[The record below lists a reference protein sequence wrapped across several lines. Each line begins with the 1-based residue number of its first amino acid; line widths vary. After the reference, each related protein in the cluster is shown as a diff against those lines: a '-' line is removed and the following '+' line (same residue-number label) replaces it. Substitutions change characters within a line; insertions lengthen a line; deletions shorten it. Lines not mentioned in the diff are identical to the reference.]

1 MKCWNYP
8 WIRSCSQGRLLSVQ
22 NPAWAGCSRSLQTKQ
37 GTEQEWGFFFLV
49 DLSYFDISPWDFLL
63 GHSWRF
69 QVFWEQFSCF
79 STLYSLVSRNLSC
92 KSSSLQNVGVSGS
105 NGSGGNSLQ
114 VQNSLGCAFEI
125 PGTGGR
131 EIQGYPGIQSAQFGI
146 QGWGMGR
153 VDPHF
158 CLSLDWEFRSCK
170 LNSNRSFLHFKSLK
184 KSTQGWLG
192 KHLCFCGET

>member
-1 MKCWNYP
+1 MTFPHGISCWVTHGDFRCFGSNFP
-8 WIRSCSQGRLLSVQ
+8 VFPLCILSC
-22 NPAWAGCSRSLQTKQ
+22 Q
-37 GTEQEWGFFFLV
+37 GTSVVKAALCKMW
-49 DLSYFDISPWDFLL
+49 
-63 GHSWRF
+63 
-69 QVFWEQFSCF
+69 VF
-79 STLYSLVSRNLSC
+79 
-92 KSSSLQNVGVSGS
+92 SSS

-114 VQNSLGCAFEI
+114 VQNSFGCAFEI

>member
-1 MKCWNYP
+1 M
-8 WIRSCSQGRLLSVQ
+8 
-22 NPAWAGCSRSLQTKQ
+22 
-37 GTEQEWGFFFLV
+37 GFFFFRWICRILTFPHGISCWV
-49 DLSYFDISPWDFLL
+49 TRGDLRCFGSNFP
-63 GHSWRF
+63 
-69 QVFWEQFSCF
+69 VFPLCI
-79 STLYSLVSRNLSC
+79 LSC
-92 KSSSLQNVGVSGS
+92 QGTSVVKAALCKMWVFSSS

-146 QGWGMGR
+146 QGWSMGR

-170 LNSNRSFLHFKSLK
+170 LNSNRSFLRFKSLK

-192 KHLCFCGET
+192 KHLRFCGET